1 MKHFLNIQCGWNWTE
16 NHAYLFSYLL
26 SLKNISYFAHS
37 TLDFNFTHSLML
49 IVELNTLLPSWN
61 YIFINFVWSATVMLE
76 TIISKEFPYAFVQI
90 KRKWNA
96 FLNIVQ
102 WIRVHLKS
110 FLQGIWFAKSCRI
123 LNWKC
128 KLLFR
133 NRILMNITGHS
144 SGIRNNEISIP
155 CYYIHW
161 IKDLVY
167 SFVSVPWYWKEL
179 ILYQMCWDMII

>member
-1 MKHFLNIQCGWNWTE
+1 MFNVTSCNNGVKHFLNIQCGWNWTE

-37 TLDFNFTHSLML
+37 TLDFNFTHSFML

-61 YIFINFVWSATVMLE
+61 YIFINFVWSTTVMLE

-96 FLNIVQ
+96 FMNIVQ

-110 FLQGIWFAKSCRI
+110 VLQGIWFAKSCRI

-133 NRILMNITGHS
+133 NRLLMNITGHS
-144 SGIRNNEISIP
+144 SISISDIRNNENSIP
-155 CYYIHW
+155 CYYIHC
-161 IKDLVY
+161 IKEDDENWREI
-167 SFVSVPWYWKEL
+167 FF
-179 ILYQMCWDMII
+179 